1 VGAALKKE
9 MPEYGVER
17 DFEEDGEG
25 CFDHYDVVEISR
37 RMARVLIILMS
48 CFVVKS
54 QAPIVQF
61 GG

>member
-25 CFDHYDVVEISR
+25 CFDHFDVV
-37 RMARVLIILMS
+37 RVWR
-48 CFVVKS
+48 
-54 QAPIVQF
+54 
-61 GG
+61 GT